1 MIGRRFRIVG
11 LVSCVIVT
19 LSCAP
24 KGVDQEIEQTTPVEI
39 SGPYL
44 GQPVPGDDPVVF
56 APGVV
61 NTETRGAFGYV
72 FTAAGNEVYF
82 TMSNPTAGKPGGIG
96 WMRIVDGTWSEPE
109 LLPFDSPAEDN
120 DATVSLDGQNIVF
133 RSWHA
138 LPDGT
143 EPENH
148 SWLWIARRGED
159 GWTTAEPLLCGGKP
173 VRTGF
178 PSMTRDGSLYFAH
191 RRDDVVGVYR
201 SNPVEGGYSTPEL
214 VVATEPPGASP
225 GDLFVDRDE
234 RFIIVSLT
242 GHPGNV
248 DQEWG
253 DLYVMHRLDD
263 GEWSEAVPLGPAIN
277 TDAHENC
284 PQVTPDGRFFIFNR
298 YDPDTERGESYWLDI
313 EVVLSVTGGP

>member
-1 MIGRRFRIVG
+1 VIGRRFLIVG

-19 LSCAP
+19 FSCARQ
-24 KGVDQEIEQTTPVEI
+24 GVDQQLEQTTSVEI
-39 SGPYL
+39 RGPYL

-56 APGVV
+56 SPGAV
-61 NTETRGAFGYV
+61 NTKTRGAFGYV
-72 FTAAGNEVYF
+72 FTAAGDEVYF
-82 TMSNPTAGKPGGIG
+82 TMSNPTAGMPGGIG
-96 WMRIVDGTWSEPE
+96 WMRVVGGTWTEPS
-109 LLPFDSPAEDN
+109 LLPFGSPAEEN
-120 DATVSLDGQNIVF
+120 DATVSLDGQTIVF
-133 RSWHA
+133 RSWRA

-191 RRDDVVGVYR
+191 RRGDVVGVYR
-201 SNPVEGGYSTPEL
+201 SNPVEGEYSTPEL
-214 VVATEPPGASP
+214 VVTTEPAGASP

-234 RFIIVSLT
+234 RFIIISLSD
-242 GHPGNV
+242 HPGNV

-253 DLYVMHRLDD
+253 DLYLIHRLDD
-263 GEWSEAVPLGPAIN
+263 GGWSDAVSLGPAIN
-277 TDAHENC
+277 TAAHENC

-298 YDPDTERGESYWLDI
+298 YNPETESGESYWLESD
-313 EVVLSVTGGP
+313 VVLSATGRP